1 MYQSRSNA
9 SSWYV
14 AGRGGSGLDDWS
26 YPNFQVLSRPPPA
39 CRWLAHHRNHW
50 FFTKKKEGEECSQ
63 ERKERWRDRGAE
75 RGMKAGSVVA
85 LSCLWARSA
94 PWLPSRL
101 AHPPLS
107 LCPLPL
113 ISLSFLGKALAEKI
127 FMNSWACRRCWGC
140 LKTCQFNS
148 CVYGLGPG

>member
-1 MYQSRSNA
+1 MYQSCSNA
-9 SSWYV
+9 SSWYGV
-14 AGRGGSGLDDWS
+14 AVAWTIGVIPTSKSSAGHPLPVVGLPAIAITGSS
-26 YPNFQVLSRPPPA
+26 
-39 CRWLAHHRNHW
+39 HRE
-50 FFTKKKEGEECSQ
+50 EGEECSQ
-63 ERKERWRDRGAE
+63 DRKERWRDRGTE

-85 LSCLWARSA
+85 LSCLLARSA

-107 LCPLPL
+107 PCLLL

-127 FMNSWACRRCWGC
+127 FMNSWACRRYWGS
-140 LKTCQFNS
+140 LKTRQFNS